1 MTPTVLTTPARATP
15 GSVSGFANDV
25 RHYLTQHPRQLPSR
39 YLYDDLGSALFEAI
53 CRLPWYPLTRA
64 ELRLLE
70 AHAREVLD
78 AGITTV
84 IELGSGSGDKLSAL
98 IAAAGSRRG
107 RLELHLV
114 DVSSSALTEAGQ
126 ALERL
131 ENVRVVTHQAT
142 YEIGL
147 EEFGLARSARTSA
160 TSIHRDATRFWHPFG
175 RPSTAATLSC
185 LASTS
190 ASPCGTCF
198 WPTTIRSAS
207 QRRSIA
213 TC

>member
-1 MTPTVLTTPARATP
+1 AASDVPQLVPGAVSVRLRNVQVREGSRMTSTAMTGHATTAE
-15 GSVSGFANDV
+15 GSRSRFANDV
-25 RHYLTQHPRQLPSR
+25 RDFLTQHPRQLPSR

-107 RLELHLV
+107 RLELHL
-114 DVSSSALTEAGQ
+114 
-126 ALERL
+126 
-131 ENVRVVTHQAT
+131 
-142 YEIGL
+142 
-147 EEFGLARSARTSA
+147 
-160 TSIHRDATRFWHPFG
+160 
-175 RPSTAATLSC
+175 
-185 LASTS
+185 
-190 ASPCGTCF
+190 
-198 WPTTIRSAS
+198 
-207 QRRSIA
+207 
-213 TC
+213 